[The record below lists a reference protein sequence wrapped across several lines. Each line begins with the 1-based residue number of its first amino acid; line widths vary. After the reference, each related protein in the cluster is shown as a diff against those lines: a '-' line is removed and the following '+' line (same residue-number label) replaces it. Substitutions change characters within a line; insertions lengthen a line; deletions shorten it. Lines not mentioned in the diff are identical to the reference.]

1 MKIVGIR
8 ELRAKSAHLLGGAE
22 PVLVTRHG
30 KVSGVYV
37 PLADPTRLPDDLRR
51 ELATT
56 LGKRLEKH
64 WRDRAWRSSSSPRIS
79 LPLASVVADANVLLS
94 AVAGKAAVRVF
105 TEFGLTV
112 HVAEFTADEV
122 VESRP
127 VTAWKY
133 AMASELIEMPWRFL
147 AVHRHPAFV
156 YRRALPRAIADL
168 AQRDPEDA
176 HALACARASSAT
188 VVQ

>member
-56 LGKRLEKH
+56 LGKRLAK
-64 WRDRAWRSSSSPRIS
+64 
-79 LPLASVVADANVLLS
+79 
-94 AVAGKAAVRVF
+94 
-105 TEFGLTV
+105 
-112 HVAEFTADEV
+112 
-122 VESRP
+122 
-127 VTAWKY
+127 
-133 AMASELIEMPWRFL
+133 
-147 AVHRHPAFV
+147 
-156 YRRALPRAIADL
+156 
-168 AQRDPEDA
+168 
-176 HALACARASSAT
+176 ALARQGVTEQQLAEDFAACR
-188 VVQ
+188 QRRRGR